1 MCRTFINAHFAVVL
15 RQATVSKPSS
25 SPTPSLLPL
34 ASPAVLSICMG
45 TIYLK
50 MNHSWDEVGAR
61 SALLFFVVAFLTF
74 MSISG
79 FPSFIESVKVFL
91 RERLNGWYGVSVF
104 AVANTLASAP
114 FVFGIALISS
124 ICLYFL
130 AGLR

>member
-1 MCRTFINAHFAVVL
+1 
-15 RQATVSKPSS
+15 
-25 SPTPSLLPL
+25 
-34 ASPAVLSICMG
+34 MG